1 MLSRC
6 DIETAIAT
14 CRNENSF
21 IGEHEWLHV
30 EMVVIMHHEG
40 DVAQSVVFA
49 LARCTEIS
57 NAKTTVDG
65 LLRLRLPVL
74 CAYITCGFGKVVVI
88 LFADGDEM

>member
-1 MLSRC
+1 MLSRR
-6 DIETAIAT
+6 DIETTIAT

-30 EMVVIMHHEG
+30 EVVVIMHHEG

-49 LARCTEIS
+49 LARSTEIS
-57 NAKTTVDG
+57 NAKTTVGG

-74 CAYITCGFGKVVVI
+74 CAYIACGFGKVVVI
-88 LFADGDEM
+88 LFADRDEM